1 MSPRPHLCRGL
12 TPSIYQILGNL
23 AGADSRMKV
32 GREFWD
38 FISEKENFHKDLFRL
53 LEASSANIL
62 ENSFISLSRLKF
74 PNWRQAGKRNIQ
86 VQLLTIFSK
95 AIYDYNKTKSH
106 FAIYRSNG
114 S

>member
-62 ENSFISLSRLKF
+62 ENSFIELIEAKVSELEASWKEKYPGATF
-74 PNWRQAGKRNIQ
+74 ND
-86 VQLLTIFSK
+86 LLEGYI
-95 AIYDYNKTKSH
+95 
-106 FAIYRSNG
+106 
-114 S
+114 